1 MIKIRPSLEIRIYT
15 VPGSAW
21 IRWQYPNLP
30 PLMFDPAGGFHAYG
44 DSKKDE
50 ILKKISAS
58 DLVLIQ
64 THLRRH
70 AEARKARFAEWRSQ
84 ISATPKAKEKI

>member
-1 MIKIRPSLEIRIYT
+1 MIKIRPSLEIKIYT
-15 VPGSAW
+15 VPGSAR

-30 PLMFDPAGGFHAYG
+30 PLMFDPTDGFHAYG

-50 ILKKISAS
+50 ILKKIPAS

-70 AEARKARFAEWRSQ
+70 AEARKARFAEWNAQ
-84 ISATPKAKEKI
+84 SATTRNAQENS